1 MSRSILTSVVVVLL
15 GCGGEGNGYSL
26 VLHGGRVMDPATGL
40 DSIRDIA
47 IQDGKI
53 VAISSEP
60 LRGDSMVD
68 VSGQVVAPG
77 FIDLHAH
84 GQTTGD
90 MQIQARDGVTTALEL
105 EIGVYP
111 VAAWY
116 SSMEGQAPVNYGATV
131 SHVSSRFAV
140 FNGIDV
146 GHWPTNGAKVAALGP
161 MPAGANTR
169 ASTAQVDSIAA
180 LLRKGL
186 AEGALGVGF
195 GINYTPAASREEI
208 ATMFGVAKAAGATA
222 FVHTRAFGIAA
233 IREAIATAHET
244 GASLHIVHIG
254 SSALNDMDEVLAL
267 IDSSRAGGMDLT
279 TEVYPYSAA
288 STLLES
294 AMFNPGWQQN
304 LKIDYGALEWT
315 ATGERL
321 TRATF
326 DKYRQQGGYVVIYMM
341 KDANIEKAIAHPE
354 IMIATDGIPFVNGK
368 AHPRGAGSFSRVLG
382 YYSRER
388 GLLSMMD
395 ALAKMTIQ
403 PARRLEAYVPAMK
416 NKGRL
421 AVGAD
426 ADITVFDPAAVHDQA
441 TFAEPMK
448 PALGI
453 THVLVNGAFVVR
465 NGELVTAARPGKPVR
480 VGGK

>member
-1 MSRSILTSVVVVLL
+1 
-15 GCGGEGNGYSL
+15 
-26 VLHGGRVMDPATGL
+26 
-40 DSIRDIA
+40 
-47 IQDGKI
+47 
-53 VAISSEP
+53 
-60 LRGDSMVD
+60 
-68 VSGQVVAPG
+68 
-77 FIDLHAH
+77 
-84 GQTTGD
+84 
-90 MQIQARDGVTTALEL
+90 
-105 EIGVYP
+105 
-111 VAAWY
+111 
-116 SSMEGQAPVNYGATV
+116 
-131 SHVSSRFAV
+131 
-140 FNGIDV
+140 
-146 GHWPTNGAKVAALGP
+146 
-161 MPAGANTR
+161 
-169 ASTAQVDSIAA
+169 
-180 LLRKGL
+180 
-186 AEGALGVGF
+186 
-195 GINYTPAASREEI
+195 
-208 ATMFGVAKAAGATA
+208 
-222 FVHTRAFGIAA
+222 VHTRAFGIAA

-267 IDSSRAGGMDLT
+267 IDSSRASGMDLT

-426 ADITVFDPAAVHDQA
+426 ADITVFDPAAVHEQA
-441 TFAEPMK
+441 PFAEPMK
-448 PALGI
+448 PALGV
-453 THVLVNGAFVVR
+453 THVLVNGVFVVR
-465 NGELVTAARPGKPVR
+465 DGELVPSARPGKAVR